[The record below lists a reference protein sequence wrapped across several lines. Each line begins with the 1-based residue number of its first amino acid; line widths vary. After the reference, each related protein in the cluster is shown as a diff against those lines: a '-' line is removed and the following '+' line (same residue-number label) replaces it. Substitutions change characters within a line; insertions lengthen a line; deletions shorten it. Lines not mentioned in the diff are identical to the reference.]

1 MKLNI
6 FIVMGLLLMSLT
18 SAEDMYNLTAM
29 DNANNI
35 YEYITAMDS
44 TIDTGIPHPVGVVFM
59 LITFSIGFIVNGLN
73 TGNLYAGMLAG
84 SFIAVLSGVILL
96 PLGLLDF
103 NVFVIALIIAAVS
116 VALTL
121 IIGKGG

>member
-1 MKLNI
+1 MKPHI
-6 FIVMGLLLMSLT
+6 FILALLLMT
-18 SAEDMYNLTAM
+18 VVSAEDMYNMTSM

-35 YEYITAMDS
+35 YEYIIAMDT
-44 TIDTGIPHPVGVVFM
+44 TIDSGVPHPMGIVFM
-59 LITFSIGFIVNGLN
+59 LIVFSMGFIVNGLN

-116 VALTL
+116 VAITL